1 MFALIAAIIW
11 FLAAFGV
18 QLGSINMLLL
28 GLAFLALYF
37 ATGWGLGLPATWTR
51 QPRP

>member
-18 QLGSINMLLL
+18 GLGSINMMFL
-28 GLAFLALYF
+28 GLAFLALQF
-37 ATGWGLGLPATWTR
+37 AFNWGLPVAAPWNR
-51 QPRP
+51 QPTP

>member
-18 QLGSINMLLL
+18 TINGVNLLYL
-28 GLAFLALYF
+28 GLAFLALEF
-37 ATGWGLGLPATWTR
+37 AFEWRPWPGWRRGA
-51 QPRP
+51 

>member
-18 QLGSINMLLL
+18 KLAAINMLLL
-28 GLAFLALYF
+28 GLAFLALQF
-37 ATGWGLGLPATWTR
+37 AWPMGLPTPWNR
-51 QPRP
+51 QPPN

>member
-18 QLGSINMLLL
+18 KPGSVDMLLL
-28 GLAFLALYF
+28 GLAFLALHF
-37 ATGWGLGLPATWTR
+37 CWAWAPWTGYIGR
-51 QPRP
+51 QNPPS

>member
-18 QLGSINMLLL
+18 EAGHVSLLLL
-28 GLAFLALYF
+28 GLAFLALHF
-37 ATGWGLGLPATWTR
+37 VFSWAPWTGWRRTPPPA
-51 QPRP
+51 P